1 MSRKRSVTWPSQQY
15 KLWLETSNLPLPPL
29 LGTGTR
35 HQHRIGAEETKLQ
48 LQGKIEH
55 ASKYWMRSNSLSH
68 YIHNAKSKEMLTS
81 LWQHDPCTKQ
91 LSLRSH
97 LRNPGKQRTRRSSHS
112 VLTKFESI
120 IRNPPNTAQSSC
132 IIPTYPSPKKQVQW
146 MDKHGCTSHGLKMS
160 YDASASQNR
169 STNYSF
175 NSDVTPPPSPIQL
188 RSLLTLK
195 VYQL

>member
-29 LGTGTR
+29 LRAGTR
-35 HQHRIGAEETKLQ
+35 NDHRIGAEETK

-81 LWQHDPCTKQ
+81 QWQHNPWAKQ
-91 LSLRSH
+91 LPLRSY
-97 LRNPGKQRTRRSSHS
+97 LRNPGKHRTRHSSHS
-112 VLTKFESI
+112 VPTNI

-132 IIPTYPSPKKQVQW
+132 IIPTYPSHKKQVQW
-146 MDKHGCTSHGLKMS
+146 MDKHGCTSYGWKMS
-160 YDASASQNR
+160 YDASQNR
-169 STNYSF
+169 STSYSF

-188 RSLLTLK
+188 RSLITLK